1 MVNGMSQAALLTDRL
16 ELVPLSED
24 HLPFLVDLNSDPV
37 VHRFLFHRG
46 LTAEETEERLRRA
59 LAAAAEADG
68 LGQWIGSS
76 DGEPIGLWMLQPP
89 HGPSQPPVPGEADL
103 GYRLPQRYWRQ
114 GYASEGARELV
125 RHGFEDLGLTR
136 IFAQTMAVN
145 QPSRATMVSVGLKFV
160 RTFAEEYDV
169 LIPGQEKGEVE
180 YDITR
185 ERWLTEFGGRHM
197 HHPDPTDTQ
206 STDD

>member
-1 MVNGMSQAALLTDRL
+1 MVDEMSQATLRTERL

-24 HLPFLVDLNSDPV
+24 HLSFLVDLNSDPE
-37 VHRFLFHRG
+37 VHRFLYHRG

-59 LAAAAEADG
+59 VAAAADG
-68 LGQWIGSS
+68 LGHWIGSS

-89 HGPSQPPVPGEADL
+89 HGPSQPQVPGEADL
-103 GYRLPQRYWRQ
+103 GYRLPQRHWRR

-145 QPSRATMVSVGLKFV
+145 QPSRATMASVGLTFV
-160 RTFAEEYDV
+160 RAFAEEFDV
-169 LIPGQEKGEVE
+169 PIPGHEHGEVE
-180 YDITR
+180 YDITQ
-185 ERWLTEFGGRHM
+185 ERWLTEFGAR
-197 HHPDPTDTQ
+197 
-206 STDD
+206 STND